1 MCCCILYPEKKRK
14 ANEVI
19 NCEFQ
24 VEERLCETE
33 PDASTLDLEK
43 TDIQLVSI
51 SGDSA
56 SEHQE
61 DLVEGDLG
69 LGTAPALTREA

>member
-1 MCCCILYPEKKRK
+1 M
-14 ANEVI
+14 
-19 NCEFQ
+19 FQ
-24 VEERLCETE
+24 DEEQLCETE
-33 PDASTLDLEK
+33 PDRPTFDLEK
-43 TDIQLVSI
+43 TENQLVSI
-51 SGDSA
+51 SGDSG